1 MERQGIHE
9 LSAAYALH
17 ALDSDEERAFEEHL
31 AHCDECR
38 EHVAAFQETAAAMAY
53 DGGPTSPPRALRER
67 ILAEARRERPKVVPL
82 RERRR
87 WACPATAGVAAAA
100 ACAALALGVWSLSLS
115 SSLSDERAALD
126 RAEQTVAVLAQ
137 PDARR
142 IPLSGADGM
151 LVVNRSG
158 EAWLVVSGL
167 EEAPSD
173 QTYEAWILRDGDAV
187 PAGLFHGGG
196 SRTIVKLSREVPE
209 GAAVAV
215 TLERAGGVDQP
226 TQEPVFTSG
235 QTA

>member
-9 LSAAYALH
+9 LSSAYALH

-53 DGGPTSPPRALRER
+53 DGGSTSPPAALRGR
-67 ILAEARRERPKVVPL
+67 ILAEARSERKVEQL

-87 WACPATAGVAAAA
+87 WAFPATAGVAVAA
-100 ACAALALGVWSLSLS
+100 ACTAVALGIWSLALS

-126 RAEQTVAVLAQ
+126 RAERTVSALAQ
-137 PDARR
+137 TDATR
-142 IPLSGADGM
+142 IPLSGAEGM
-151 LVVNRSG
+151 LVVNRAG

-167 EEAPSD
+167 EAAPSD
-173 QTYEAWILRDGDAV
+173 KTYEAWVIEDGDAA

-196 SRTIVKLSREVPE
+196 SPTIVKLSRQVPD
-209 GAAVAV
+209 GSAVAV
-215 TLERAGGVDQP
+215 TLERAGGADEP
-226 TQEPVFTSG
+226 TAEPVLTSA
-235 QTA
+235 QTP